1 MIDAGHGGRRS
12 VSGNILLRFAAIYG
26 AGAILG
32 MGTYYGYRFY
42 CESNNNGFLRGTIVD
57 GEDVSGLSVKAAE
70 KLIIDKYADSEI
82 IITENENEDLKGNLA
97 YYGYEVDQE
106 KLRQDL
112 QTAFDKEK
120 SDRMAVLSSIFD
132 RFEYEIEAKP
142 QENTEVFEKVV
153 KADNLEVARYPS
165 EDSVLYYDEQ
175 ADALAVA
182 DEIQGNEISDK
193 DLQQYVR
200 DCIKQTIEGEEGL
213 HASFEFPWDLCEKPS
228 VYRNDADLVS
238 KRDAV
243 NEFAGAGITYT
254 FGEEKES
261 YDLLDIYDKFLEI
274 VDGKAQISDDK
285 IEAFTQELASKYDT
299 RYLERTFEST
309 LAGEI
314 TIKAARNDYGYT
326 VLQEDE
332 AEQIREDIESRKHVT
347 REPVYLEKN
356 SWGNPYYLAREG
368 VDDLAGTYIEVDLTA
383 QHVWYYK
390 DGEVYT
396 ECDCVSGDVTEDHGT
411 QTGCFPLAYKE
422 SPSVLTGGTGD
433 EAYEEKVEYWMPFY
447 EGQGL
452 HDATWRYYFGGN
464 IYRGNG
470 SHGCVNL
477 PLWAARDIYEAVDT
491 GTAIII
497 FYE

>member
-132 RFEYEIEAKP
+132 RFEYVIEAKP

-238 KRDAV
+238 KRDYV
-243 NEFAGAGITYT
+243 NEFAGLGISYT
-254 FGEEKES
+254 F
-261 YDLLDIYDKFLEI
+261 
-274 VDGKAQISDDK
+274 
-285 IEAFTQELASKYDT
+285 
-299 RYLERTFEST
+299 
-309 LAGEI
+309 
-314 TIKAARNDYGYT
+314 
-326 VLQEDE
+326 
-332 AEQIREDIESRKHVT
+332 
-347 REPVYLEKN
+347 
-356 SWGNPYYLAREG
+356 
-368 VDDLAGTYIEVDLTA
+368 
-383 QHVWYYK
+383 
-390 DGEVYT
+390 
-396 ECDCVSGDVTEDHGT
+396 
-411 QTGCFPLAYKE
+411 
-422 SPSVLTGGTGD
+422 
-433 EAYEEKVEYWMPFY
+433 
-447 EGQGL
+447 
-452 HDATWRYYFGGN
+452 
-464 IYRGNG
+464 
-470 SHGCVNL
+470 
-477 PLWAARDIYEAVDT
+477 
-491 GTAIII
+491 
-497 FYE
+497 